1 MNRRLREIMEYKAG
15 GNQAEFAAFMG
26 WSPQYLHNLLRDGGS
41 VGIRPVINL
50 LERIPN
56 LNARW
61 LLLGEGAMLSS
72 GADAAKDHL
81 LRLLTLEK
89 YMPAMSP
96 EELRQLTDEGR
107 TDFPPEDIARWQATL
122 DARHNNINSIM
133 QRSCKPPIAK

>member
-1 MNRRLREIMEYKAG
+1 MNARLREIMEYKAG

-26 WSPQYLHNLLRDGGS
+26 WSPQYLHNLLKDGGS
-41 VGIRPVINL
+41 IGIRPVVNL
-50 LERIPN
+50 LEKIPN

-72 GADAAKDHL
+72 GVDTAKNHL

-96 EELRQLTDEGR
+96 EELRQLTEEGR
-107 TDFPPEDIARWQATL
+107 TDFPTETIARWQATL
-122 DARHNNINSIM
+122 DTRHNNINSAI
-133 QRSCKPPIAK
+133 QRSCKPPTVK